1 MEAEK
6 HKRTIKR
13 NMKVLGTYKKEFDT
27 IIDIYSGLLEQYDIL
42 YKRFLDGGMV
52 LEDEEGKKTVLS
64 STLETLRKDIKSY
77 NDALKLNP
85 KSLQTKGN
93 AEAKESK
100 LEKAL
105 ASLTVGDKQ

>member
-6 HKRTIKR
+6 HKKITKK
-13 NMKVLGTYKKEFDT
+13 NMKALGTYKKEFDPM
-27 IIDIYSGLLEQYDIL
+27 IDIYADLLEQYDIL
-42 YKRFLDGGMV
+42 YKRFIDEGMI
-52 LEDEEGKKTVLS
+52 LEDAEGKKTVLS

-105 ASLTVGDKQ
+105 ASITAGDKK